1 MLTLSAWLLPSAE
14 AQPAPS
20 IRVDQSGSHR
30 RLPLPS
36 NGTPDL
42 KQQMFLMKQLK
53 TLLSDQSAAGNPEQ
67 NRLQDALKAVKDKL
81 PAELRPML
89 DNLPPAVVEQVMADP
104 AVKEQM
110 KQVLEQYSK
119 SRQIPEVNPPQP
131 PSTGTS
137 PGVTPGASSG
147 ENGRNTDSAYVAKGE
162 SGKPSVAEFL
172 ELMQGVIPADS
183 QPPTGSNATAPSS
196 GEASDTAADAADR
209 ERLAEQVRRKQQDAK
224 QDLQQLGLHET
235 LNRIVNDAKKEAQ
248 QQIAARQ
255 SADAAHKD
263 DAKESATDDA
273 TGGRTESMLKSLGG
287 LSRDLIDMVKDAR
300 FKPAGDQQSAGDSAR
315 VTAEPAQPSAA
326 RSLLN
331 NLRNTTTELL
341 ADIEEPP
348 APRAPTTADEL
359 PAEQAA
365 PTSLADL
372 MAQWLLP
379 VLLLSVLLT
388 LLLRRSGVIVPS
400 SMRAGAMSQ
409 ITEVDVQS
417 KADVVRAFHRMALQ
431 PTRATEHWWTH
442 QMVARDIRD
451 ASPGKDEQVRILT
464 RLYEQA
470 RYLPQDVDFTPE
482 QIREAQSAL
491 KCCET

>member
-1 MLTLSAWLLPSAE
+1 MPNSELVATLPAFCRRWYSCLYLTLCMLTISAWLLPSAG

-20 IRVDQSGSHR
+20 IPADQSGSHR

-53 TLLSDQSAAGNPEQ
+53 TLLSGQSAHPPGKSPDDPSADGDSAAGNPEQ
-67 NRLQDALKAVKDKL
+67 NRMQDALKVLKDKL

-89 DNLPPAVVEQVMADP
+89 DIVPPAMVEQAMSDP
-104 AVKEQM
+104 AIKEQM

-119 SRQIPEVNPPQP
+119 SRQIPEGNPTQP
-131 PSTGTS
+131 PSS
-137 PGVTPGASSG
+137 
-147 ENGRNTDSAYVAKGE
+147 
-162 SGKPSVAEFL
+162 
-172 ELMQGVIPADS
+172 
-183 QPPTGSNATAPSS
+183 GSNATAPPS
-196 GEASDTAADAADR
+196 GAASDTASDTASDAAER

-224 QDLQQLGLHET
+224 QDLQQLGLQET
-235 LNRIVNDAKKEAQ
+235 LQKIVNGAKKEAQ
-248 QQIAARQ
+248 QQIAAQ
-255 SADAAHKD
+255 QNSDAAQKD
-263 DAKESATDDA
+263 DGKESATDA
-273 TGGRTESMLKSLGG
+273 APGGLSESMLKALGG
-287 LSRDLIDMVKDAR
+287 ISQDLIEMVKDAR
-300 FKPAGDQQSAGDSAR
+300 FKPAGEQQQTGDSER

-348 APRAPTTADEL
+348 APRATTTAEDL
-359 PAEQAA
+359 PAEQTA

-379 VLLLSVLLT
+379 VLLLSVLLL
-388 LLLRRSGVIVPS
+388 LLLRRSGVITPL

-409 ITEVDVQS
+409 ITVVDLQS

-442 QMVARDIRD
+442 QMVADDIRD
-451 ASPGKDEQVRILT
+451 ASPDKDEQVRILT

-470 RYLPQDVDFTPE
+470 RYLPEDVDFTPE